1 MARVQTALISVSDRT
16 GVREFAQGLIEL
28 GVTIL
33 SSGGTASHLREAG
46 IEVTDVSDYTGF
58 PEMMDG
64 RVKTLHPKIHGGL
77 LALRENREHMAAAQS
92 HGIVMIDLVAVNLY
106 PFEQTVAR
114 AGVTLAEAI
123 EKIDI
128 GGPSMLR
135 SAAKNYRSVAV
146 ICDPSRYGAVLEE
159 MRGTGG
165 EIGDATRARLA
176 LEAFAH
182 TARYDAAIHNYLLHQ
197 VDAAEL
203 LPSLFL
209 EPFERVAGLRYGEN
223 PHQQAAFYRRAGVP
237 ALGLG
242 AAHQLH
248 GKALSFNNYL
258 DLDTVL
264 GFVREFTREPAAIV
278 VKHNSPC
285 GAALG
290 ETIVQA
296 YTDALA
302 TDPMSAFG
310 GIIGLNREV
319 DPETAQ
325 AILDGIER
333 HGFMECVLAPGY
345 HPEALAALQEKKN
358 LRLLELADLQSADP
372 WALKHVAGGLVVQ
385 SPDDQSDPG
394 ELKVVT
400 KRAPSAQEE
409 AALRFAWV
417 VCKHTKSNAIVI
429 GRGKVAVG
437 IGGGVTSR
445 VDAAR
450 LAVEKAGERA
460 RGAVLASDAL
470 IPFPDVI
477 EVGAKAGVTAIIQ
490 PGGSL
495 LHGAGGDEQAIA
507 ICDQHDMAM
516 VFTGTRHFRH

>member
-1 MARVQTALISVSDRT
+1 MPRVRTALISVSDRT
-16 GVREFAQGLIEL
+16 GVQEFARSLTEL
-28 GVTIL
+28 GVSIM
-33 SSGGTASHLREAG
+33 SSGGTAKHLREAG

-58 PEMMDG
+58 PEMMDR
-64 RVKTLHPKIHGGL
+64 RVKTLHPKVHGGL
-77 LALRENREHMAAAQS
+77 LALRGNPEHMAAVKE
-92 HGIVMIDLVAVNLY
+92 HGITLIDLVVVNLY
-106 PFEQTVAR
+106 PFQQT
-114 AGVTLAEAI
+114 
-123 EKIDI
+123 IDI

-135 SAAKNYRSVAV
+135 SAAKNYQSVAV
-146 ICDPSRYGAVLEE
+146 ICNPARYPAVLEE
-159 MRGTGG
+159 MRGSEG
-165 EIGDATRARLA
+165 EVGDATRARLA

-182 TARYDAAIHNYLLHQ
+182 TARYDAAIHNYLSGRA
-197 VDAAEL
+197 DAEQ
-203 LPSLFL
+203 LPDLFVQ
-209 EPFERVAGLRYGEN
+209 PHERVAELRYGEN
-223 PHQQAAFYRRAGVP
+223 PHQQAAFYRRATPKPV
-237 ALGLG
+237 GL
-242 AAHQLH
+242 AAAKQLH

-264 GFVREFTREPAAIV
+264 GFVREFPDEPAAMV

-290 ETIVQA
+290 ETLVQA

-325 AILDGIER
+325 AILAGIER

-345 HPEALAALQEKKN
+345 QPEALAALQQKKN
-358 LRLLELADLQSADP
+358 LRLLELPDLQAADP

-385 SPDDQSDPG
+385 SPDDQSDPA
-394 ELKVVT
+394 ELKVAT
-400 KRAPSAQEE
+400 KRAPTAEEE

-429 GRGKVAVG
+429 GRGKAAVG

-507 ICDQHDMAM
+507 TCDEYDIAM
-516 VFTGTRHFRH
+516 VFTGVRHFRH

>member
-1 MARVQTALISVSDRT
+1 MPRVQTALISVSDRT
-16 GVREFAQGLIEL
+16 GIQEFARGLVEL
-28 GVTIL
+28 GVSIM
-33 SSGGTASHLREAG
+33 SSGGTAKHLREAG

-58 PEMMDG
+58 PEMMNG

-77 LALRENREHMAAAQS
+77 LALRGNPEHMAAAKE
-92 HGIVMIDLVAVNLY
+92 HGITLIDLVVVNLY
-106 PFEQTVAR
+106 PFQETVAKPNI
-114 AGVTLAEAI
+114 AHEEAI

-135 SAAKNYRSVAV
+135 SAAKNYQSVAV
-146 ICDPSRYGAVLEE
+146 VCNPERYEMVLDQLRES
-159 MRGTGG
+159 GG
-165 EIGDATRARLA
+165 EVSEATRARLA
-176 LEAFAH
+176 LETFAH
-182 TARYDAAIHNYLLHQ
+182 TARYDAAIHNYLSSRVHT
-197 VDAAEL
+197 AEL
-203 LPSLFL
+203 LPDLFL
-209 EPFERVAGLRYGEN
+209 HPYERVTDLRYGEN
-223 PHQQAAFYRRAGVP
+223 PHQQAAFYRRAMPTPV
-237 ALGLG
+237 GL
-242 AAHQLH
+242 AAAKQLH

-264 GFVREFTREPAAIV
+264 GFVREFPKEPAAIV

-290 ETIVQA
+290 KTLVEA

-319 DPETAQ
+319 DPETAE

-345 HPEALAALQEKKN
+345 HPDALAALQQKKN
-358 LRLLELADLQSADP
+358 LRLLELPDLKPTDP

-385 SPDDQSDPG
+385 SPDNRSHPAD
-394 ELKVVT
+394 LKVAT
-400 KRAPSAQEE
+400 KRAPTADEE

-429 GRGKVAVG
+429 AKGKAAMG

-445 VDAAR
+445 VDAAH
-450 LAVEKAGERA
+450 LAVEKAGDRA
-460 RGAVLASDAL
+460 KGGVLASDAYF
-470 IPFPDVI
+470 PFPDAV
-477 EVGAKAGVTAIIQ
+477 EAASQAGVTAIIQ
-490 PGGSL
+490 PGGSM
-495 LHGAGGDEQAIA
+495 GDEPVIA
-507 ICDQHDMAM
+507 ACDEHDIAM
-516 VFTGTRHFRH
+516 VFTGVRHFRH

>member
-1 MARVQTALISVSDRT
+1 MARVQTALISVSDKT
-16 GVREFAQGLIEL
+16 GVREFARGLADF

-33 SSGGTASHLREAG
+33 SSGGTAAHLRGAG

-77 LALRENREHMAAAQS
+77 LAVRDNPDHMAAAER
-92 HGIVMIDLVAVNLY
+92 HGITPIDLVAVNLY
-106 PFEQTVAR
+106 PFEETITR
-114 AGVTLAEAI
+114 LGVTLAEAI
-123 EKIDI
+123 ENIDI
-128 GGPSMLR
+128 GGPSMVR

-146 ICDPSRYGAVLEE
+146 ICNPARYAAVLEE
-159 MRGTGG
+159 MRRTGG

-176 LEAFAH
+176 VEAFAH

-203 LPSLFL
+203 LPGLFL
-209 EPFERVAGLRYGEN
+209 HPLERATDLRYGEN
-223 PHQQAAFYRRAGVP
+223 PHQQAAFYRRAGVVP
-237 ALGLG
+237 LGL
-242 AAHQLH
+242 AAARQRH
-248 GKALSFNNYL
+248 GKDLSFNNYL

-264 GFVREFTREPAAIV
+264 GFVREFDEPAAIV

-290 ETIVQA
+290 ETLVQA

-319 DPETAQ
+319 DPQTAQ
-325 AILDGIER
+325 AILDGIAR

-345 HPEALAALQEKKN
+345 HPEALAALQQKKN

-385 SPDDQSDPG
+385 SPDERSDPG
-394 ELKVVT
+394 ELTVAT
-400 KRAPSAQEE
+400 KRAPTAEEE

-460 RGAVLASDAL
+460 SGAVLASDAL

-495 LHGAGGDEQAIA
+495 LHGGGGDEQAIA
-507 ICDQHDMAM
+507 TCDEHGIAM
-516 VFTGTRHFRH
+516 VFTGVRHFRH